1 MFEGYLEDHPRTDVS
16 GWDHLPFISHL
27 YRPFGRGTTLLR
39 GDLLSPCLLTTYK
52 SWDDPPSRVGRGFEF
67 LIIHETAWMF
77 PSFQCLWI
85 DEYVGSERV
94 DPHLPADFRQ
104 NWRPSFDPK
113 GTPVFFF
120 FGGGETSAQN
130 PTNQQGRKNE
140 SKSTTSSTNS
150 SINYPTD
157 NFNHSSLPVS

>member
-94 DPHLPADFRQ
+94 DPHLPADFPQ
-104 NWRPSFDPK
+104 DWRPSFDSK
-113 GTPVFFF
+113 GTPVFFL
-120 FGGGETSAQN
+120 GGRNFSPKSDQ
-130 PTNQQGRKNE
+130 PTRKKE
-140 SKSTTSSTNS
+140 
-150 SINYPTD
+150 
-157 NFNHSSLPVS
+157 